1 MKAQKI
7 IIYPM
12 PGIEQPTPI
21 TGNMRLPTL
30 LVLNYPMGLLFPLP
44 NADILNYKSQLVLRT
59 EKFN

>member
-1 MKAQKI
+1 
-7 IIYPM
+7 M